1 MLDLFKKKF
10 TTPIYL
16 NRMVH
21 VFNQQN
27 YMKEGMYFTFVSLDT
42 VEIAYIH

>member
-1 MLDLFKKKF
+1 MLDLFKQNLLR
-10 TTPIYL
+10 IYL

-27 YMKEGMYFTFVSLDT
+27 YMKKGMYFKFVSLDI
-42 VEIAYIH
+42 VEIANIH